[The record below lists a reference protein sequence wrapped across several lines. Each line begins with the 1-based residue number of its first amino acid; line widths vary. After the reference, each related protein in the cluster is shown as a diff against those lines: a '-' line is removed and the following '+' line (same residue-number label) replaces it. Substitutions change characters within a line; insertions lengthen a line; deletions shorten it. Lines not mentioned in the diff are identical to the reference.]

1 MKLYGNAAAP
11 TTQMLMIAITEKGH
25 SPNLVEIDL
34 SKGEQR
40 SDSHQLRH
48 PFGVTPVLEDE
59 NGFLYEARAMLRYI
73 DRVLPGPALTPAA
86 PRDYG
91 LMEQFIGV
99 EQSYFTPNIMV
110 HFYSKFL
117 GRHHTAEALQAGTAG
132 AAKALDVVE
141 ANLARGP
148 YLAGET
154 FSLADIAWMPYL
166 RITQATGNG
175 ELLQSRPRVND
186 WATRLLGRASFRQ
199 E

>member
-11 TTQMLMIAITEKGH
+11 TTQMLMIAIAEKGH
-25 SPNLVEIDL
+25 SPKLVEIDF

-40 SDSHQLRH
+40 SDAHQLRH

-99 EQSYFTPNIMV
+99 EQSYFTPNIMA

-117 GRHHTAEALQAGTAG
+117 GRHHTAEALQAATAG

-141 ANLARGP
+141 TNLARGP